1 MLMKGVQHMGI
12 IFVAGTYGVG
22 KSTLCAKLSKLM
34 KIPDFSAGDIIS
46 AVNGENYGANKVVTD
61 KNANQNILAI
71 QVKQLLKTT
80 PNIIL
85 AGHFCIFD
93 SNGNVD
99 YLPNSVFY
107 DLEIKKIL
115 LLEAPISQI
124 VKNLSRRDR
133 KEYSEK
139 QIQLL
144 QKAEAQKANE
154 IAKNIN
160 CKLYVHHMLFN
171 ETDVSNCLS
180 YLKGG
185 SKL

>member
-1 MLMKGVQHMGI
+1 
-12 IFVAGTYGVG
+12 
-22 KSTLCAKLSKLM
+22 
-34 KIPDFSAGDIIS
+34 
-46 AVNGENYGANKVVTD
+46 
-61 KNANQNILAI
+61 
-71 QVKQLLKTT
+71 LKTT

-99 YLPNSVFY
+99 YLPSSVFY

-124 VKNLSRRDR
+124 VKNLSRRD
-133 KEYSEK
+133 KKDYSEK

-154 IAKNIN
+154 VATNIN

-171 ETDVSNCLS
+171 ETDVSSCLS
-180 YLKGG
+180 YLEGG